1 MNGGVFYT
9 DHASEVIVDTQL
21 PVPPPSQNLLIDSL
35 RRYNDLVQRDMR
47 YAHLVAG
54 ASKMPMNMIWSARN
68 QDELVN
74 DLDLAKLKSLAWN
87 EFIQKRYL
95 PAITGGQSLASTAS
109 SMLEIVRE
117 MNLQRRRFQIMGL
130 HEQVEASEIQ
140 LVLHLCQAQI
150 IRSTTNTAGEY
161 RSLANRFRRHDRLY
175 EAFALAVGA
184 FVCSSAPFTLGSG
197 TTRYERDLQ
206 FEYRKHNTALFVYV
220 LQQHPGALVEAVAFD
235 EDYVLRISRLIVLWP
250 SSGGGGGG
258 FLESVPDA
266 PPPPDDRDKELI
278 LNAVATAQ
286 TQAEKAERM
295 AGKAMRDMQAE
306 VRGVRTWARE
316 YVDNVA
322 ENHTDRLS
330 GMINQTR
337 DQIQASEQAR
347 LQAIEQARL
356 QALSDSRLME
366 ERLKTELHKL
376 MIDWLTAGRP
386 GDASAVSGITEILRR
401 DVMGEVA
408 DQMAAERRRM
418 DAGREVER
426 RAAAD
431 LKDQEKV
438 DAIDKMKGVMQEVLD
453 SQGRTSSAEIEKLR
467 DELNRDARNV
477 EQRCSDRVAGLRTAS
492 EAGVAALRAESVAEH
507 TARCG
512 AEAGL
517 TEALQRIIQ
526 SLSGHS
532 APPNISSDTDLF
544 RHNVDLWARG
554 VAQQSAESEQR
565 LHALETG
572 VEALGSQVNDAD
584 ARRADYET
592 KVRQS
597 MDGISAQL
605 QESST
610 GVKAEY
616 SALNGRVQQFTDGLE
631 TSMDMI
637 MKIEEKLE
645 SMEETNERVD
655 SNLELLQAYFDPGLG
670 YEEAFF
676 KFDAPFEER
685 LLEIVSE
692 RFRLTPNQE
701 REEDNRAEVMNR
713 GAIMELIAEQLRGV
727 RVNPQGAQGRKRRMD
742 DDNEEE
748 YDSASPSPAAST
760 PRRSRTGDLQPQPP
774 SIANPSQEME
784 PRLRRLEKEVARL
797 LGQDGDDIYDRPPPP
812 PDGTADYLPPATQQ
826 PP

>member
-1 MNGGVFYT
+1 
-9 DHASEVIVDTQL
+9 
-21 PVPPPSQNLLIDSL
+21 
-35 RRYNDLVQRDMR
+35 
-47 YAHLVAG
+47 
-54 ASKMPMNMIWSARN
+54 
-68 QDELVN
+68 
-74 DLDLAKLKSLAWN
+74 
-87 EFIQKRYL
+87 
-95 PAITGGQSLASTAS
+95 
-109 SMLEIVRE
+109 
-117 MNLQRRRFQIMGL
+117 
-130 HEQVEASEIQ
+130 
-140 LVLHLCQAQI
+140 
-150 IRSTTNTAGEY
+150 
-161 RSLANRFRRHDRLY
+161 
-175 EAFALAVGA
+175 
-184 FVCSSAPFTLGSG
+184 
-197 TTRYERDLQ
+197 
-206 FEYRKHNTALFVYV
+206 
-220 LQQHPGALVEAVAFD
+220 
-235 EDYVLRISRLIVLWP
+235 
-250 SSGGGGGG
+250 
-258 FLESVPDA
+258 
-266 PPPPDDRDKELI
+266 
-278 LNAVATAQ
+278 
-286 TQAEKAERM
+286 
-295 AGKAMRDMQAE
+295 
-306 VRGVRTWARE
+306 
-316 YVDNVA
+316 
-322 ENHTDRLS
+322 
-330 GMINQTR
+330 
-337 DQIQASEQAR
+337 
-347 LQAIEQARL
+347 
-356 QALSDSRLME
+356 
-366 ERLKTELHKL
+366 
-376 MIDWLTAGRP
+376 
-386 GDASAVSGITEILRR
+386 
-401 DVMGEVA
+401 
-408 DQMAAERRRM
+408 
-418 DAGREVER
+418 
-426 RAAAD
+426 
-431 LKDQEKV
+431 
-438 DAIDKMKGVMQEVLD
+438 
-453 SQGRTSSAEIEKLR
+453 
-467 DELNRDARNV
+467 
-477 EQRCSDRVAGLRTAS
+477 
-492 EAGVAALRAESVAEH
+492 VAALRAESVAEH

-532 APPNISSDTDLF
+532 AISAPPNTDLL
-544 RHNVDLWARG
+544 RHDVDVWARG

-565 LHALETG
+565 LHALETV
-572 VEALGSQVNDAD
+572 VEALGSQVSDAD

-637 MKIEEKLE
+637 LKIEEKLE

-812 PDGTADYLPPATQQ
+812 PDGTADYLPPATQL